1 MKKIA
6 LSLSIVLVAIFAFFY
21 IQLQQAKSL
30 LLEQLAQYDISVK
43 SLKVDLIPQPH
54 FSIEQLNYHTF
65 SLTQTEGKVAFL
77 PLFAGDVKLEEL
89 TIAQAKLT
97 QNATNSAKIM
107 MRFANISLNKLFTKE
122 ILFSGA
128 NLISVELA
136 KPIYGKT
143 TKYTFTFNKANL
155 ALHQDRESLLQIDGV
170 KLNEQALD
178 YIEIHADFSKPQK
191 VLIGYIKPICTTN
204 CLAVLKFNGVAQQST
219 VNFYGKNFPT
229 ERLLTL
235 LNLPKALTGT
245 TDFNIRLA
253 FNNSELI
260 QGTFDFNARDGEI
273 LGMNLLDLVTQYWPI
288 NYRGDLSK
296 RRMSTAFER
305 LDSQLSLDNNL
316 LRVNKFNLITPE
328 LLGRGNGLI
337 NLHTM
342 QCDAILNLSSADEK
356 YKDFTLPIH
365 FFDSCYSP
373 QYKIEFNKFF
383 RKQLKDLLKEKLN

>member
-1 MKKIA
+1 M
-6 LSLSIVLVAIFAFFY
+6 
-21 IQLQQAKSL
+21 
-30 LLEQLAQYDISVK
+30 
-43 SLKVDLIPQPH
+43 
-54 FSIEQLNYHTF
+54 
-65 SLTQTEGKVAFL
+65 
-77 PLFAGDVKLEEL
+77 
-89 TIAQAKLT
+89 
-97 QNATNSAKIM
+97 
-107 MRFANISLNKLFTKE
+107 
-122 ILFSGA
+122 
-128 NLISVELA
+128 
-136 KPIYGKT
+136 
-143 TKYTFTFNKANL
+143 
-155 ALHQDRESLLQIDGV
+155 QIDGV

-204 CLAVLKFNGVAQQST
+204 CLAVLKFNGIAQQST
-219 VNFYGKNFPT
+219 VNFSGKNFLT

-273 LGMNLLDLVTQYWPI
+273 LGMNLLDLATQYWPI
-288 NYRGDLSK
+288 NYRDDLSK

-356 YKDFTLPIH
+356 YKDFTLPIR

>member
-6 LSLSIVLVAIFAFFY
+6 LSLSIVVAAIFAFFY
-21 IQLQQAKSL
+21 VQLQQAKSL
-30 LLEQLAQYDISVK
+30 LLEQLAQHDISVK
-43 SLKVDLIPQPH
+43 SLKVGLIPQPH

-155 ALHQDRESLLQIDGV
+155 ALHQDRESLLQIDGA
-170 KLNEQALD
+170 KLNEQPLD

-204 CLAVLKFNGVAQQST
+204 CLAVLKFNGIAQQST
-219 VNFYGKNFPT
+219 VNFSGKNFPT

-342 QCDAILNLSSADEK
+342 QCDAILNLS
-356 YKDFTLPIH
+356 
-365 FFDSCYSP
+365 
-373 QYKIEFNKFF
+373 FNIGV
-383 RKQLKDLLKEKLN
+383 

>member
-6 LSLSIVLVAIFAFFY
+6 LSLSIVVVAIFAFFY
-21 IQLQQAKSL
+21 VQLQQAKSL
-30 LLEQLAQYDISVK
+30 LLEQLAQHDISVK
-43 SLKVDLIPQPH
+43 SLKVGLIPQPH

-65 SLTQTEGKVAFL
+65 SLTQTKGKVAFL

-97 QNATNSAKIM
+97 QNATNSAQIM

-143 TKYTFTFNKANL
+143 TKYTFTFNKASL
-155 ALHQDRESLLQIDGV
+155 ALHQDRESLLQIDGA

-204 CLAVLKFNGVAQQST
+204 CLAVLKFNGIAQQST
-219 VNFYGKNFPT
+219 VNFSGKNFPT

-273 LGMNLLDLVTQYWPI
+273 LGMNLLDLATQYWPI
-288 NYRGDLSK
+288 NYRDDLSK

-342 QCDAILNLSSADEK
+342 QCDAILNLSSTDEK
-356 YKDFTLPIH
+356 YKDFTLPIR